1 MGSIVDCL
9 ASNVKRMREGR
20 GWTQA
25 QLASEAGI
33 SLIFLQSIEA
43 KRKWVSPVT
52 AKAIAEALEVTESEL
67 FENCFDEKG
76 NPASLKSLKK
86 NSPRKRLVRRLK
98 HATLEHIPDDI
109 YNHLAT
115 TCRDKRWKWE
125 VLRWLFEGHERT
137 FRKL

>member
-20 GWTQA
+20 GLTQA
-25 QLASEAGI
+25 ELAKDAGI

-43 KRKWVSPVT
+43 KRKWVSPLT
-52 AKAIAEALEVTESEL
+52 AKALAHALEVKESDL

-76 NPASLKSLKK
+76 NPATLASLKK
-86 NSPRKRLVRRLK
+86 SSGRKRLVRRLK
-98 HATLEHIPDDI
+98 NATLEHVPDDI

-125 VLRWLFEGHERT
+125 VLRWLLEGHERT
-137 FRKL
+137 FKRL